1 MIKKLFSIQ
10 SFTTKDR
17 KMRSSVTFGCLE
29 YSSSSGIPE
38 NEVFHVVDQ
47 RLLAMKKTANR

>member
-1 MIKKLFSIQ
+1 MIKKLFSKQ

-17 KMRSSVTFGCLE
+17 EMRSSVTFGCLE